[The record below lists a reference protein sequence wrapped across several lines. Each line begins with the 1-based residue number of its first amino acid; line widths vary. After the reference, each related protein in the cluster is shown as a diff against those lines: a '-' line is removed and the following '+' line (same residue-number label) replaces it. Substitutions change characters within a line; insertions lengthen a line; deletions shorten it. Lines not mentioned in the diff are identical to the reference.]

1 MRRAGRPR
9 VGCPKPAAYESWSA
23 DPPTHELA
31 AHPVVLDCSF
41 RGNRCRFSGSRRSFF
56 VSLTRIPV
64 GAASGSR
71 GAVFRGKSREAG
83 GVPYDGG
90 GGQGL
95 PTART
100 GYILKFGSMDT
111 STIEPRVFDR
121 MSALGDLAR
130 GRLLILLEQ
139 GEFTVS
145 ELVQVSQLPQSTVSR
160 HLKILADD
168 GWVTSRASGT
178 SRFYRMAVSLDP
190 AAQELW
196 GLVRPDV
203 AAAGLTKEDD
213 ERARAVLR
221 ERRGRSREFFSGVA
235 LRWDSVRE
243 ELFGSDSEMFPL
255 FGLLDPTATVGDL
268 GAGTGHFAALVA
280 PFVGRVIAVDASEE
294 MLAAARDR
302 LGGLDRL
309 DGASNVD
316 LRCGDLES
324 LPIDDGELDVA
335 VLLLVLHY
343 VVDPPIILKEA
354 WRALKPGG
362 RLIVVDMRPHS
373 REGYQEEMGHA
384 WPGFD
389 EADLASW
396 HRDAGLADFA
406 YRPLPARPEA
416 SGPLLFVTSATRA
429 C

>member
-1 MRRAGRPR
+1 
-9 VGCPKPAAYESWSA
+9 
-23 DPPTHELA
+23 
-31 AHPVVLDCSF
+31 
-41 RGNRCRFSGSRRSFF
+41 
-56 VSLTRIPV
+56 
-64 GAASGSR
+64 
-71 GAVFRGKSREAG
+71 
-83 GVPYDGG
+83 
-90 GGQGL
+90 
-95 PTART
+95 
-100 GYILKFGSMDT
+100 MD
-111 STIEPRVFDR
+111 IIAEPRVFDR

-130 GRLLILLEQ
+130 SRLLVLLER

-145 ELVQVSQLPQSTVSR
+145 ELVRISQLPQSTVSR

-178 SRFYRMAVSLDP
+178 SRFYRMAASLDP
-190 AAQELW
+190 EAQELW

-203 AAAGLTKEDD
+203 AAAGLTEADD

-221 ERRGRSREFFSGVA
+221 ERRRRSRKFFSGVA

-243 ELFGSDSEMFPL
+243 ELFGSDSEIFPL
-255 FGLLDPTATVGDL
+255 FGLLDPTATLGDL
-268 GAGTGHFAALVA
+268 GAGTGHFAARVA

-294 MLAAARDR
+294 MLEAARDR
-302 LGGLDRL
+302 LED
-309 DGASNVD
+309 APNVD
-316 LRCGDLES
+316 LRCGDLEN

-343 VVDPPIILKEA
+343 VVDPPTIFREA
-354 WRALKPGG
+354 RRALKPGG

-373 REGYQEEMGHA
+373 REGYLEEMGHV

-389 EADLASW
+389 EADLAGW
-396 HRDAGLADFA
+396 QRDAGLADFA
-406 YRPLPARPEA
+406 HRPLPARPEA

>member
-1 MRRAGRPR
+1 
-9 VGCPKPAAYESWSA
+9 
-23 DPPTHELA
+23 
-31 AHPVVLDCSF
+31 
-41 RGNRCRFSGSRRSFF
+41 
-56 VSLTRIPV
+56 
-64 GAASGSR
+64 
-71 GAVFRGKSREAG
+71 
-83 GVPYDGG
+83 
-90 GGQGL
+90 
-95 PTART
+95 
-100 GYILKFGSMDT
+100 
-111 STIEPRVFDR
+111 

-130 GRLLILLEQ
+130 GRLLLLLER

-178 SRFYRMAVSLDP
+178 SRFYRMAASLDP

-203 AAAGLTKEDD
+203 AAAGLAEVDD
-213 ERARAVLR
+213 ERARAVLH

-243 ELFGSDSEMFPL
+243 ELFGSDSEMFPF
-255 FGLLDPTATVGDL
+255 FGLLDPTATLGDL
-268 GAGTGHFAALVA
+268 GAGTGHFAALAA

-294 MLAAARDR
+294 MLEAARDR
-302 LGGLDRL
+302 LED
-309 DGASNVD
+309 ASNVD
-316 LRCGDLES
+316 LRCGNLED
-324 LPIDDGELDVA
+324 LPIADGELDVA

-343 VVDPPIILKEA
+343 VVEPQAVLEEVG
-354 WRALKPGG
+354 RTLKPGG
-362 RLIVVDMRPHS
+362 RVVIVDMRRHS
-373 REGYQEEMGHA
+373 REGYQEEMGHV

-389 EADLASW
+389 EADLARW

>member
-1 MRRAGRPR
+1 M
-9 VGCPKPAAYESWSA
+9 
-23 DPPTHELA
+23 DI
-31 AHPVVLDCSF
+31 
-41 RGNRCRFSGSRRSFF
+41 
-56 VSLTRIPV
+56 LT
-64 GAASGSR
+64 
-71 GAVFRGKSREAG
+71 
-83 GVPYDGG
+83 
-90 GGQGL
+90 
-95 PTART
+95 T
-100 GYILKFGSMDT
+100 
-111 STIEPRVFDR
+111 EPRVFDR

-178 SRFYRMAVSLDP
+178 SRFYRMAASLDP
-190 AAQELW
+190 AALELW

-203 AAAGLTKEDD
+203 AAAGLAEQDD
-213 ERARAVLR
+213 ERARAVLL

-235 LRWDSVRE
+235 RRWDSVRE

-255 FGLLDPTATVGDL
+255 FGLLDSTATLGDL
-268 GAGTGHFAALVA
+268 GAGTGHFTACVA

-294 MLAAARDR
+294 MLEAAHDR
-302 LGGLDRL
+302 LE
-309 DGASNVD
+309 GAPNVD
-316 LRCGDLES
+316 LRCGNLED
-324 LPIDDGELDVA
+324 LPIASGELDVA

-343 VVDPPIILKEA
+343 VVEPGAVLKEVG
-354 WRALKPGG
+354 RTLKPGG
-362 RLIVVDMRPHS
+362 RLVIVDMRRHS
-373 REGYQEEMGHA
+373 REGYQEEMGHV
-384 WPGFD
+384 WSGFD
-389 EADLASW
+389 EADLACW

-416 SGPLLFVTSATRA
+416 SGPLLFVTSATLA

>member
-1 MRRAGRPR
+1 
-9 VGCPKPAAYESWSA
+9 
-23 DPPTHELA
+23 
-31 AHPVVLDCSF
+31 
-41 RGNRCRFSGSRRSFF
+41 
-56 VSLTRIPV
+56 
-64 GAASGSR
+64 
-71 GAVFRGKSREAG
+71 
-83 GVPYDGG
+83 
-90 GGQGL
+90 
-95 PTART
+95 
-100 GYILKFGSMDT
+100 MDT
-111 STIEPRVFDR
+111 SIEPRVFDR

-130 GRLLILLEQ
+130 GRLLLLLEQ

-178 SRFYRMAVSLDP
+178 SRFYRMAASLDP

-203 AAAGLTKEDD
+203 AAAGLAEQD

-221 ERRGRSREFFSGVA
+221 ERRGRSREFFSGVG

-243 ELFGSDSEMFPL
+243 ELFGTDSEMFPL
-255 FGLLDPTATVGDL
+255 FGLLDPTATLGDL

-294 MLAAARDR
+294 MLEAAHDR
-302 LGGLDRL
+302 LED
-309 DGASNVD
+309 ASNVD
-316 LRCGDLES
+316 LRCGNLED
-324 LPIDDGELDVA
+324 LPIASGELDVA

-343 VVDPPIILKEA
+343 VVEPQAVLKEVG
-354 WRALKPGG
+354 RTLKPGG
-362 RLIVVDMRPHS
+362 RMVIVDMRRHS
-373 REGYQEEMGHA
+373 REGYQEEMGHV

-389 EADLASW
+389 EADLACW
-396 HRDAGLADFA
+396 HRDASLEDFV

-416 SGPLLFVTSATRA
+416 SGPLLFVTHATRT

>member
-1 MRRAGRPR
+1 
-9 VGCPKPAAYESWSA
+9 
-23 DPPTHELA
+23 
-31 AHPVVLDCSF
+31 
-41 RGNRCRFSGSRRSFF
+41 
-56 VSLTRIPV
+56 
-64 GAASGSR
+64 
-71 GAVFRGKSREAG
+71 
-83 GVPYDGG
+83 
-90 GGQGL
+90 
-95 PTART
+95 
-100 GYILKFGSMDT
+100 MDIIT
-111 STIEPRVFDR
+111 NPRVFDR

-130 GRLLILLEQ
+130 GRLLRLLER

-178 SRFYRMAVSLDP
+178 SRFYRMTASLDP

-196 GLVRPDV
+196 ALVRPDV
-203 AAAGLTKEDD
+203 AAAGLAEEDD
-213 ERARAVLR
+213 ERARAVLS
-221 ERRGRSREFFSGVA
+221 ERRHRSRKFFSGVA
-235 LRWDSVRE
+235 LRWDGVRE
-243 ELFGSDSEMFPL
+243 ELFGSDSEIFPL
-255 FGLLDPTATVGDL
+255 FGLLDPTATLGDL
-268 GAGTGHFAALVA
+268 GAGTGHFAARVA

-294 MLAAARDR
+294 MLEAARDR
-302 LGGLDRL
+302 LEE
-309 DGASNVD
+309 APNVD

-343 VVDPPIILKEA
+343 VVEPQAVLKEVG
-354 WRALKPGG
+354 RTLKPGG
-362 RLIVVDMRPHS
+362 RFVIVDMRRHS
-373 REGYQEEMGHA
+373 REGYQEEMGHV

-389 EADLASW
+389 EADLAGW

-406 YRPLPARPEA
+406 YQPLPARPEA